1 MAAWSLADIP
11 SQTGKL
17 AVITGA
23 TNGLGYQTALAL
35 ARAGAQVVLT
45 GRNQDKGN
53 AAVEQIGQQIPD
65 ALVSYQSLDLANLA
79 AVAAFVERLPRRKP
93 LDLLINNAG
102 VMALPTRQTTAD
114 GFEMQLGTNYLGH
127 FALTARLLP
136 WLLKAPAPRVVN
148 LSSLAHHTGMIDFND
163 LQGERWYSPWK
174 AYAQS
179 KLAMLIFARELQRR
193 SDAAGWGLTSI
204 AAHPGVAQTGL
215 FDGPG
220 ELVSMMSRLAGPMF
234 AQSAA
239 DGALPTLFAAT
250 SPDAAAGGYYGPN
263 GLGELR
269 GAPGSALVMPQ
280 ARVAATAKRLWEE
293 SERLTGTTFD
303 A

>member
-11 SQTGKL
+11 SQAGKL

-35 ARAGAQVVLT
+35 AQAGAQVVLT

-53 AAVEQIGQQIPD
+53 AAVEQIGQQVPG
-65 ALVSYQSLDLANLA
+65 ALVSYESLDLANLA
-79 AVAAFVERLPRRKP
+79 AVAAFVERLPRGKP

-193 SDAAGWGLTSI
+193 SDAVGWGLASI

-215 FDGPG
+215 FEGPG
-220 ELVSMMSRLAGPMF
+220 ELVSMMSRLAAPMF

-280 ARVAATAKRLWEE
+280 ARVSATAKRLWEE
-293 SERLTGTTFD
+293 SERLTGTTFKV
-303 A
+303 